1 MFVSVCRCVR
11 KKERQRKKVREEKK
25 ESEKRDSMRVQVY
38 VLGGSDAGIWHERQ
52 YVHASKC
59 ISMHIHIL
67 VYIHV

>member
-1 MFVSVCRCVR
+1 LCQCVGACVR
-11 KKERQRKKVREEKK
+11 KRDRESKREKEGKRQKM
-25 ESEKRDSMRVQVY
+25 RDSVCVQVY
-38 VLGGSDAGIWHERQ
+38 ELGGSDAGIWHERQ